1 MGDCEICDRRFSHVC
16 SLRRHKKEVHKITP
30 ERLCRRRI
38 KCPLCHLSVLKQKY
52 LVSHLKIIHNIKI
65 EEEELNFSSKE
76 DFNKWKTEI
85 EKETRSSYVKDC
97 ASYRLSGGELK
108 SLFRC
113 HRQGSYIDSVGE
125 QRKRQIKRQGS
136 NKMGSACP
144 SYIEMTEDGNS
155 IYVVYYKGHYG
166 HNCTFRRLPLS
177 KEDRIRIADLIESG
191 VSLPHILTNIRENAT
206 EDNFSRLQLTNR
218 RDLHN
223 IRRQFSLGK
232 ERNHIIDESLVIK
245 EHQGRDVLLDN
256 ESQQVSDSCHD
267 SERPQM
273 SDACLDREKIQD
285 SDACLDRERKQVS
298 DTCPDSEMHQELGRL
313 NLEEVNLHLRGVENH
328 LGNPTPS
335 SPDRDSNLDLLFLG
349 NLAQH
354 ETSALANYTTEV
366 EFRGSEPTFAWRES
380 RKLSRKPPS
389 SPERDSN
396 LDLPI
401 FGSKDQHKS
410 SSLNNYTTE
419 AGI

>member
-1 MGDCEICDRRFSHVC
+1 MPDYVTSSAQQSPETQVKKGRTFHSFPPLESSRSAPGVPSGQHMHHVPIPL
-16 SLRRHKKEVHKITP
+16 SLSILLCILLDPSLGSCHDFLELYIDMF
-30 ERLCRRRI
+30 RLYCY
-38 KCPLCHLSVLKQKY
+38 PLYH
-52 LVSHLKIIHNIKI
+52 
-65 EEEELNFSSKE
+65 
-76 DFNKWKTEI
+76 
-85 EKETRSSYVKDC
+85 
-97 ASYRLSGGELK
+97 RLQH
-108 SLFRC
+108 RC

-273 SDACLDREKIQD
+273 RDVLLDNESQQVSDYCHDSERPQMSDACLDREKIQD

-298 DTCPDSEMHQELGRL
+298 DTCPDMLACGRAVAKEMASCMPSAPSQSATRREMLGQR
-313 NLEEVNLHLRGVENH
+313 
-328 LGNPTPS
+328 P
-335 SPDRDSNLDLLFLG
+335 
-349 NLAQH
+349 
-354 ETSALANYTTEV
+354 
-366 EFRGSEPTFAWRES
+366 
-380 RKLSRKPPS
+380 
-389 SPERDSN
+389 
-396 LDLPI
+396 LP
-401 FGSKDQHKS
+401 
-410 SSLNNYTTE
+410 
-419 AGI
+419 